1 MAREDTRWFVVGVVV
16 LSAVLFFALPFSILV
31 YIETAK
37 LRSEINYEIRQLS
50 KLKQE
55 VKKELKEKNE
65 KGNSTSGAADTSG
78 L

>member
-1 MAREDTRWFVVGVVV
+1 M
-16 LSAVLFFALPFSILV
+16 LV
-31 YIETAK
+31 YVETAK
-37 LRSEINYEIRQLS
+37 LRSEINYEFRQLQ

-65 KGNSTSGAADTSG
+65 KSTSPVSSADAAG